1 MKVDVLGVKIDALPK
16 GEVLRQIAERLGR
29 GEQTFIVTPYSESIV
44 AAQRDAGFRAI
55 LNSAD
60 FTLPDGVGVLWAA
73 HFARLEIKGLRFKR
87 AEVLSQLIYSLISI
101 IFNPKSIR
109 DPIPE
114 KISGAEFVW
123 DLAGLAAKQNKS
135 VYLLGGFGDTSQ
147 RAGERLQQKFPGLR
161 IAGTYSPLPQ
171 SLPPLGPELEAEGP
185 GEGKKKNSSSPQGG
199 GGGGEGGELIEIINS
214 SGADFLFAALGPK
227 RQEKWIYENRLKL
240 APKVLIGLGGTFD
253 YLAGKRPYRPQF
265 WALRGL
271 EWLWRL
277 LTQPWRA
284 GRVLK
289 GVFGLIYYTA
299 KSR

>member
-147 RAGERLQQKFPGLR
+147 GA
-161 IAGTYSPLPQ
+161 
-171 SLPPLGPELEAEGP
+171 